1 MQPVTTIREATA
13 ADAAPISAVILAALW
28 GSNAADYPPGV
39 IEDTAPNFAPERL
52 VDLMAM
58 RRTWIAVRGDAIV
71 GTASLQGDGVRTVFV
86 LPAAQAGGIGVSL
99 MRQVETFARSRQIAS
114 LTVPSSIT
122 AVGFYRKLGYVALR
136 DEYWRSVRTILM
148 RKDL

>member
-1 MQPVTTIREATA
+1 MQSLTIIREATP

-39 IEDTAPNFAPERL
+39 IEDTAPNFAPDRL

-99 MRQVETFARSRQIAS
+99 MRQVETFARGRQIAS

-122 AVGFYRKLGYVALR
+122 AVNFYRKLGYVALR
-136 DEYWRSVRTILM
+136 DEYWRNVRTILM